1 MNKKIVHDAL
11 ILTAFTLA
19 LGLILGVVYE
29 ITKAPIAAANKA
41 ATEAAY
47 KEVFEEATFPYDKI
61 KNVADLDL
69 IVTPK
74 NMDEDVI
81 YLSGILADGINRFL
95 HPDFDQL

>member
-1 MNKKIVHDAL
+1 M
-11 ILTAFTLA
+11 
-19 LGLILGVVYE
+19 
-29 ITKAPIAAANKA
+29 
-41 ATEAAY
+41 